1 MKNYR
6 YKKGF
11 SLLELTFVI
20 VILGVVASIGSTLIA
35 QLYENYITQRAMHR
49 ATLKT
54 ELAINQIVNRLTHR
68 IGNSVISRKAD
79 GTYVPLVDMVYNTTN
94 TDRAILEWIGYDND
108 SFESQATPGWSG
120 YCDVA
125 ATASPNISTPG
136 SNLGFTSTV
145 IGNLAGGSVPA
156 LALLYNLNGLKDGNN
171 VQSPDCFG
179 YDGNTSC
186 IHQVTILNNTTLTTN
201 RPAGPTTSISDQY
214 KLAWSA
220 YAIVAINKNAL
231 YPEDGGKRDGII
243 VPESVDT
250 PKSFDLELRYNY
262 QPWAGIQFDNANTPR
277 SILARNVTSFKYSE
291 SGGTI
296 RIKLC
301 ATERIGDDNSTN
313 ISVCKEKVVIR

>member
-1 MKNYR
+1 MKNTK
-6 YKKGF
+6 YKRGF

-35 QLYENYITQRAMHR
+35 QLYENYMTQRAMHR

-68 IGNSVISRKAD
+68 IENSVISRKAD
-79 GTYVPLVDMVYNTTN
+79 GTYIPLADMVYDTTN
-94 TDRAILEWIGYDND
+94 TDRAVLEWIGYDND
-108 SFESQATPGWSG
+108 SFEAQTTPGWSG
-120 YCDVA
+120 YCDVS

-136 SNLGFTSTV
+136 SNLGFTSKV
-145 IGNLAGGSVPA
+145 IKNLAGGTVPT
-156 LALLYNLNGLKDGNN
+156 LALLYNLNGLKDGNIP
-171 VQSPDCFG
+171 QGPDCFG

-186 IHQVTILNNTTLTTN
+186 IHKVSISNNTTLTTN
-201 RPAGPTTSISDQY
+201 RPAGSTTSISDQY

-220 YAIVAINKNAL
+220 YAIVAVNKDAL
-231 YPEDGGKRDGII
+231 YGGVRDGAI
-243 VPESVDT
+243 VPDSDDT
-250 PKSFDLELRYNY
+250 PRSFDLELRYNY
-262 QPWAGIQFDNANTPR
+262 QPWAGKQFDNANTPR

-301 ATERIGDDNSTN
+301 ATERIGDANSTN